1 MTVYIS
7 DFSSVLLRNSNRFL
21 KLISFAVNRYSRL
34 KKREN
39 DCIRNRYQ
47 LREAFYLN
55 KNQYNI
61 SYIHSV
67 GRNEDDTISST

>member
-7 DFSSVLLRNSNRFL
+7 DFSSVLLRNSNRSL
-21 KLISFAVNRYSRL
+21 KLISFAVNRYSRPR
-34 KKREN
+34 KPEN

-55 KNQYNI
+55 KI
-61 SYIHSV
+61 
-67 GRNEDDTISST
+67 TIQHLLYT

>member
-7 DFSSVLLRNSNRFL
+7 DFSSVLLRNSNRSL
-21 KLISFAVNRYSRL
+21 KLISFAVNRYSRPI
-34 KKREN
+34 KPEN

-55 KNQYNI
+55 KK
-61 SYIHSV
+61 
-67 GRNEDDTISST
+67 TIQHLLYP

>member
-7 DFSSVLLRNSNRFL
+7 DFSSVLLRNSNRSL
-21 KLISFAVNRYSRL
+21 KLISFAVNRYSRPR
-34 KKREN
+34 KPEN

-55 KNQYNI
+55 K
-61 SYIHSV
+61 
-67 GRNEDDTISST
+67 